1 MASSEN
7 GKESKLKLI
16 HLVYGLIAAGVL
28 AGMALGMLMNQQQV
42 NTSEID
48 KKLEREIFDMHNQQ
62 QVLRFEKT
70 DALLEKMD
78 GKLDNISAKIK

>member
-62 QVLRFEKT
+62 QVLQFEKT